1 MPTTSLLF
9 FAPNTV
15 VSGGLVQ
22 VHIPNVELMDVAELL
37 CVFLPIHTIL
47 DLIFKACHADLFIG
61 FQPLVINF
69 FDIRNNFIDF
79 LPFLNNFI
87 QDMLDVLATLLMLID
102 DLLDISVLLVRIDF
116 L

>member
-9 FAPNTV
+9 LAPNTV
-15 VSGGLVQ
+15 ESGGLVQ
-22 VHIPNVELMDVAELL
+22 VHIPNVELMEFAELL

-61 FQPLVINF
+61 FQPLVINV
-69 FDIRNNFIDF
+69 FDVLNNLINF
-79 LPFLNNFI
+79 LPFLNNFF
-87 QDMLDVLATLLMLID
+87 QDMLNVLATFLMLID
-102 DLLDISVLLVRIDF
+102 DLFDVSFLFVRIDF